1 MRHSC
6 QCPQTAARTVAS
18 SSASRRAA
26 FDQGNTSSCY
36 LAARHAALMPVPPDG
51 CDDSDVFD
59 CGARHHAER
68 FSTGAAPHASPQ
80 RGMRHSCQCPRCEDS
95 GVFVGITPSGFR
107 SGQHLELLLGNVARG
122 THAGA
127 SRRLRRQWHL
137 LLRNSASHRDARR
150 DSTILLTIL
159 SAFCWH
165 RWRVLGCNLYGRWV
179 SNLTQFFFIHLGLL
193 SLIIAMMASTASLN
207 FNVREH

>member
-6 QCPQTAARTVAS
+6 RCLSTAATTAESSTVEL
-18 SSASRRAA
+18 
-26 FDQGNTSSCY
+26 GN
-36 LAARHAALMPVPPDG
+36 
-51 CDDSDVFD
+51 
-59 CGARHHAER
+59 
-68 FSTGAAPHASPQ
+68 
-80 RGMRHSCQCPRCEDS
+80 
-95 GVFVGITPSGFR
+95 TPSGLR
-107 SGQHLELLLGNVARG
+107 PEQHHMLLLGNVARG

-137 LLRNSASHRDARR
+137 LLRNSASHRGARR

-179 SNLTQFFFIHLGLL
+179 SNLTQFSSIHLGLL

-207 FNVREH
+207 CNGREH